1 MQHLDFDTLN
11 SMRLKDLQATY
22 ETVVGEPTRCPN
34 KTFLIRKIGE
44 TLRAQEDQ
52 EEPVA
57 LAEEDVLDADDAEP
71 TPEESA
77 AEADSQPEE
86 AAEETAGAHAQ
97 EPDADDSEDEAP
109 PVSSPRATGRP
120 RIAKPTNQR
129 RGRFSSMTIEELQ
142 AKYLEA
148 VGRPTGSEHR
158 NYLIWKIR
166 EAEKGRIPVGPRR
179 ARPGGIPLEMKV
191 LPLRLEATAIEQMD
205 AAWKER
211 GIKSRT
217 EFFRQALAHYLAHVG
232 AENAARMFAPSP
244 AESA

>member
-11 SMRLKDLQATY
+11 SMRLKDLQSTY

-44 TLRAQEDQ
+44 KLRAQEG
-52 EEPVA
+52 EEPIA

-71 TPEESA
+71 TADEPTPEADDTAPEE
-77 AEADSQPEE
+77 ETEE
-86 AAEETAGAHAQ
+86 AAEAVTQ
-97 EPDADDSEDEAP
+97 EPDSDDSEDEPP

-120 RIAKPTNQR
+120 RIAKRTNQR

-142 AKYLEA
+142 AKYVEV

-232 AENAARMFAPSP
+232 ADNAARMFAPSP